1 MKTNITHILYGFI
14 AAAAKIVSFL
24 YFLATNNIKCGVTCV
39 VIVISTLL
47 ATHIFQPMIAIII
60 IAHSKKH
67 GTQKQSTYTHSHSL
81 TVRHTIRHN
90 GLMNENRVDVENI
103 A

>member
-1 MKTNITHILYGFI
+1 M

-39 VIVISTLL
+39 VIVISILL

-90 GLMNENRVDVENI
+90 GLMNENRVDGESI
-103 A
+103 AQ